1 MQLSDLSP
9 YKLAAQLAGIAIAA
23 AAILTLFMS
32 WSARGQQIASLE
44 DWQRTVVNA
53 TTAATVEPDAKGVR
67 KTLAPDQVPAA
78 IAGLKRTND
87 SCLAASAERDRLTQ
101 EARTR
106 ADNADKAL
114 AAFQAVMQGE
124 YSSAEK
130 RIKALEG
137 VKAAPTPELACQAV
151 GVDSKAA
158 WEGWK

>member
-1 MQLSDLSP
+1 MLSSLSP
-9 YKLAAQLAGIAIAA
+9 YKLAAQLAGVAIAVA
-23 AAILTLFMS
+23 ALVALIMS

-44 DWQRTVVNA
+44 DWQRSVVQA

-67 KTLAPDQVPAA
+67 KTLAPNQVAAA
-78 IAGLKRTND
+78 IASLKRSSD
-87 SCLAASAERDRLTQ
+87 SCLAASAERDRITQ
-101 EARTR
+101 DARTR

-137 VKAAPTPELACQAV
+137 VRAAPTPELACQAI
-151 GVDSKAA
+151 GTDSKAA
-158 WEGWK
+158 WEGWR